1 MEIKVYGTEIC
12 PKCTILKKKLKEKNI
27 EFEEC
32 MDINEMRTLGINAVP
47 VMSVGGNL
55 MNFLE
60 ATRWVNEKKSSD

>member
-1 MEIKVYGTEIC
+1 MEIKVYGTKIC

-32 MDINEMRTLGINAVP
+32 MDVDEMKVLGINAVP
-47 VMSVGGNL
+47 VMSIDGNL

-60 ATRWVNEKKSSD
+60 ATRWVNEKKDTN